1 MVKVEFV
8 RSSGKIVSFRIK
20 GHAMPKEAQCEVD
33 LICAAISAISQTTV
47 IGIEE
52 VLKIKAKYDMEDGF
66 LNLNLEDVTLEDIE
80 RCQVLLETMILGLK
94 SIEITY
100 GDYIKVETEEVEYH
114 ASYEPSV
121 ICSQK
126 RSR

>member
-8 RSSGKIVSFRIK
+8 RSSGKIVSFKMK
-20 GHAMPKEAQCEVD
+20 GHAMPREAQLDVD
-33 LICAAISAISQTTV
+33 LVCAAISAISQTTV

-52 VLKIKAKYDMEDGF
+52 VLKIKTKYDIEDGF
-66 LNLNLEDVTLEDIE
+66 LNLNLEDATLGDIE

-100 GDYIKVETEEVEYH
+100 GDYIKVETEEV
-114 ASYEPSV
+114 
-121 ICSQK
+121 
-126 RSR
+126 

>member
-8 RSSGKIVSFRIK
+8 RSSGRIVSFKIK
-20 GHAMPKEAQCEVD
+20 GHAMPKEAQLDVD
-33 LICAAISAISQTTV
+33 LICSAISAISQTTV

-52 VLKIKAKYDMEDGF
+52 VLKIKAKYDIENGF
-66 LNLNLEDVTLEDIE
+66 LNLNLENQSLEDIE

-100 GDYIKVETEEVEYH
+100 GDYIKLETEEV
-114 ASYEPSV
+114 
-121 ICSQK
+121 
-126 RSR
+126 

>member
-8 RSSGKIVSFRIK
+8 RSSGKIVSFKIK
-20 GHAMPKEAQCEVD
+20 GHAMPREAQVKVD

-52 VLKIKAKYDMEDGF
+52 VLKVKVKYEIEDGF
-66 LNLNLEDVTLEDIE
+66 LNLNLGDVALEDID
-80 RCQVLLETMILGLK
+80 RCQVLLETMMLGLK

>member
-8 RSSGKIVSFRIK
+8 RRKGEIVSFKIK
-20 GHAMPKEAQCEVD
+20 GHAMPKEEQLDVD
-33 LICAAISAISQTTV
+33 LICSAISAISQTTV

-52 VLKIKAKYDMEDGF
+52 VLKIKAKYCIEDGF
-66 LNLNLEDVTLEDIE
+66 LNLNLENQTLEDIE

-100 GDYIKVETEEVEYH
+100 GKYIKVETEEV
-114 ASYEPSV
+114 
-121 ICSQK
+121 
-126 RSR
+126 

>member
-8 RSSGKIVSFRIK
+8 RSSGKIVSFKIK
-20 GHAMPKEAQCEVD
+20 GHAMPKEAQLDVD
-33 LICAAISAISQTTV
+33 LICAAVSAISQTTV

-52 VLKIKAKYDMEDGF
+52 VLKIKVKYDIKDGF
-66 LNLNLEDVTLEDIE
+66 LNLNLEDQTLENVE

-100 GDYIKVETEEVEYH
+100 GKYIKVETEEV
-114 ASYEPSV
+114 
-121 ICSQK
+121 
-126 RSR
+126 

>member
-8 RSSGKIVSFRIK
+8 RSSGKLVSFKMK
-20 GHAMPKEAQCEVD
+20 GHAMPREAQNEVD
-33 LICAAISAISQTTV
+33 LVCAAISAISQTTV

-52 VLKIKAKYDMEDGF
+52 VLKIKVKYDIEDGF
-66 LNLNLEDVTLEDIE
+66 LNLNLETLALEDIE

-100 GDYIKVETEEVEYH
+100 GDYIKVETEEV
-114 ASYEPSV
+114 
-121 ICSQK
+121 
-126 RSR
+126 

>member
-20 GHAMPKEAQCEVD
+20 GHAMPKEKQLDID
-33 LICAAISAISQTTV
+33 LICSAISAISQTTV

-52 VLKIKAKYDMEDGF
+52 VLKIRAKYVIDDGF
-66 LNLNLEDVTLEDIE
+66 LNLNLEDQTLEDIE

-100 GDYIKVETEEVEYH
+100 GKYIKVETEEV
-114 ASYEPSV
+114 
-121 ICSQK
+121 
-126 RSR
+126 